1 MKKLCVLLVACASFA
16 LAKNVYSDKVLP
28 LYFEKEG
35 TKEVG
40 RLLPSNP
47 FEVLKTEGDK
57 VLVKISG
64 FVNPQA
70 PSVLYFGDGQRI
82 MVASFAKNNPPELKN
97 VIKGK
102 EGKWDKA
109 NIEVWTD
116 KSTFVENTNEM
127 FLRAKTTYME
137 NCGICH
143 TAHPEGEFTANQW
156 PATFNG
162 MVTRTGIAKEDRW
175 LIIQYLQ
182 KNSKDFKKGG
192 K

>member
-28 LYFEKEG
+28 LYFEKESA
-35 TKEVG
+35 KEVG

-47 FEVLKTEGDK
+47 FEVLKTDGNK